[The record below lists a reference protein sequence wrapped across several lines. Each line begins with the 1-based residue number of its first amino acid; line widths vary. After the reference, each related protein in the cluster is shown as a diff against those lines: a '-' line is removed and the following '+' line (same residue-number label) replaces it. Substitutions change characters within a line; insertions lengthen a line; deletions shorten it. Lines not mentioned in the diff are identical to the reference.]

1 MALRQ
6 RASPVSKALPIAS
19 PSHRTTSTILA
30 TGACPSRS
38 PGAEVRRGICLYQT
52 CCATR
57 PRKRR
62 KKRPAGTKPCLLR
75 KKQNLDQ
82 QPSRVAL
89 SYSKSTDQLSPV
101 HRSRPFHAALKALR
115 AHSKPTKEGKQFG
128 DKSRLFS

>member
-38 PGAEVRRGICLYQT
+38 PGAEVRRGICLDQS

-62 KKRPAGTKPCLLR
+62 KKRPAGTRSEEHTSELQSLMRISYAVFCLK
-75 KKQNLDQ
+75 KKQKKIEIIPHITIHQTRN
-82 QPSRVAL
+82 
-89 SYSKSTDQLSPV
+89 QLSNA
-101 HRSRPFHAALKALR
+101 R
-115 AHSKPTKEGKQFG
+115 
-128 DKSRLFS
+128 RLH

>member
-6 RASPVSKALPIAS
+6 PASPVSKALPIAS

-38 PGAEVRRGICLYQT
+38 PGAEVRRGICLDQS

-82 QPSRVAL
+82 QPSRVEDR
-89 SYSKSTDQLSPV
+89 KSTRLNSS
-101 HRSRPFHAALKALR
+101 HSCASRMPPSDCTTKNNTIQPTQSER
-115 AHSKPTKEGKQFG
+115 HSHTT
-128 DKSRLFS
+128 

>member
-38 PGAEVRRGICLYQT
+38 PGAEVRRGICLDQS

-62 KKRPAGTKPCLLR
+62 KKRPEGTTPCLLR

-82 QPSRVAL
+82 QPSRVEL
-89 SYSKSTDQLSPV
+89 SYNQSTDTANPV
-101 HRSRPFHAALKALR
+101 PRSRPFHAALDR
-115 AHSKPTKEGKQFG
+115 
-128 DKSRLFS
+128 KSTRLNSSH